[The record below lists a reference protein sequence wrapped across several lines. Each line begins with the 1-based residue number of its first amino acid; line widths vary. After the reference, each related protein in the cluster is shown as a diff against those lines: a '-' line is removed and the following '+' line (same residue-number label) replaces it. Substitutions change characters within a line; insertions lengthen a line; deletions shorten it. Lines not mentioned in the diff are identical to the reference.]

1 MRIARFSRMETAG
14 KVSGDSIRQEYGTQR
29 IPATFTLIEL
39 LVVIS
44 IIAILAGMLL
54 PALNKARESA
64 QASICLGNIRQI
76 ALASIQYSDDHK
88 RSVCTSQTLNNS
100 TSDWHYDLYKN
111 GYLPNRK
118 VFFCPRAAVTCTGSS
133 KLYADPLSTIN
144 CQVYPESIWLYQHS
158 GYGINN
164 HYAVAGKD
172 ISLAQVQLPSAKV
185 LLSDCWAPSNKNTYP
200 YLVPYTS
207 TGAAF
212 APRHSNNSS
221 AVGWVDGHATFVMN
235 AYQKMQAAYPYI
247 SVTLTGNPYFM
258 VSLPNGTIQQ

>member
-1 MRIARFSRMETAG
+1 MRIAKFSMIGSVG
-14 KVSGDSIRQEYGTQR
+14 KVSIDNIRRKYFL
-29 IPATFTLIEL
+29 PKFPVYFTLIEL

-64 QASICLGNIRQI
+64 QASSCLSNVRQV
-76 ALASIQYSDDHK
+76 ALAAIQYSDDQK

-111 GYLPNRK
+111 GYLPSRK
-118 VFFCPRAAVTCTGSS
+118 VFFCPRAATTCTGSY
-133 KLYADPLSTIN
+133 KLYADPRSTTN
-144 CQVYPESIWLYQHS
+144 CQVYPESIWLYQYS

-172 ISLAQVQLPSAKV
+172 IALAKVQQPSSKV
-185 LLSDCWAPSNKNTYP
+185 LLSDCWAPNNGNTYP

-207 TGAAF
+207 TYTAF
-212 APRHSNNSS
+212 APRHNNSS
-221 AVGWVDGHATFVMN
+221 SIAWVDGHGSFVIN
-235 AYQKMQAAYPYI
+235 AYQKMQAPYPYI
-247 SVTLTGNPYFM
+247 STTTTGNPYFM
-258 VSLPNGTIQQ
+258 VSIPNGTIQQ